1 MPALRFHPDRLARL
15 ALAAGA
21 AVLAA
26 VPLCRLAGLGASF
39 AVPLAL
45 LGVRAAQQRGL
56 WGLGVGAGGAGGA
69 AGGEAAADVGKK
81 GRGKLKARSQKNK

>member
-45 LGVRAAQQRGL
+45 LAVRAAQQRGL
-56 WGLGVGAGGAGGA
+56 WGRGAGGA
-69 AGGEAAADVGKK
+69 AGGAAGGSTGAK
-81 GRGKLKARSQKNK
+81 GRGKLKAR